1 MDDQKWIVAAK
12 RFIIFLPPKIFAQR
26 VKNERGG
33 QVFEQRKFYSSKM
46 LLISD
51 KLLGFIQGV
60 MQETEESQTGL
71 IEFSS
76 HHAGT
81 SFLDQL
87 AQAVRIIILEIIKIV

>member
-1 MDDQKWIVAAK
+1 
-12 RFIIFLPPKIFAQR
+12 
-26 VKNERGG
+26 
-33 QVFEQRKFYSSKM
+33 M

-87 AQAVRIIILEIIKIV
+87 AQAVRIIILEIIKIVWSFVLIKTAEEKNIS

>member
-1 MDDQKWIVAAK
+1 
-12 RFIIFLPPKIFAQR
+12 
-26 VKNERGG
+26 
-33 QVFEQRKFYSSKM
+33 M

-87 AQAVRIIILEIIKIV
+87 AQAVRIIIFETIKIVWSFVFIKTAEEKTFLGDKQ

>member
-1 MDDQKWIVAAK
+1 
-12 RFIIFLPPKIFAQR
+12 
-26 VKNERGG
+26 
-33 QVFEQRKFYSSKM
+33 M

>member
-1 MDDQKWIVAAK
+1 
-12 RFIIFLPPKIFAQR
+12 
-26 VKNERGG
+26 
-33 QVFEQRKFYSSKM
+33 M

-87 AQAVRIIILEIIKIV
+87 AQAVRIIILEIINCVIFRLIKQQKKKTFLSDKQ